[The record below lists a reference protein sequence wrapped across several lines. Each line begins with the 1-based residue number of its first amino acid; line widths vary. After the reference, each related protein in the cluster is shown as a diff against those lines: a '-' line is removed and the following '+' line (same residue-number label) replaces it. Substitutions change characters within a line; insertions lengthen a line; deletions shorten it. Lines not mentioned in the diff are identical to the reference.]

1 MTPEAIKTLCK
12 ALAVILFT
20 CGAFGSLLCLPY
32 AAGFNMA
39 WIMTAG
45 VYFVAGAVLMSGGL
59 ITYAYL
65 STQK

>member
-1 MTPEAIKTLCK
+1 
-12 ALAVILFT
+12 
-20 CGAFGSLLCLPY
+20 
-32 AAGFNMA
+32 MA